1 MGRDLTSLF
10 DPGSV
15 AVVGAS
21 DDPAK
26 YGHAVASQAL
36 RAPDRRPVHLVNRR
50 GGTVLGRTAAT
61 SLAEIGEPVELVV
74 ISVPGAGFEAAVDDA
89 LACGAKA
96 IVGITAG
103 FAEAGPAGL
112 ARQRAVAA
120 RVREAGAVL
129 VGPNCLGIADNT
141 TELYLAS
148 DRFAPGGVALL
159 SQSGNLALELQLRGA
174 PHGLGFSRF
183 VSLGNQADV
192 TLVDLVEDCA
202 RHEATSVIAVYAEDF
217 GDGRAFARAAADAGK
232 PVVLLTAG
240 RGTASARSAQS
251 HTGALTTSA
260 DVVAAAC
267 RDAGVELV
275 RTPREM
281 TIVLAA
287 LSGGVHTNGRRT
299 AVFTDGGGHGAIAAD
314 AAEDAGLDVPELGA
328 STQDRLRTVLWE
340 QSAVGNPVDLAG
352 MGEQRPLSYADTV
365 AELLA
370 AEEVDAVL
378 MTGYFGGYAASD
390 GGLGGGPAGG
400 SVLAEGETRAAK
412 EIVAHLALLSK
423 PLVVQSMYP
432 QSPSCRVLVEGGV
445 PVFSAT
451 EDAARA
457 LAAMT
462 GRPTAGSSP
471 GAPSKPSAGPPAGP
485 SGQLSSGSASG
496 VLSGSSAES
505 SAQPSSGSSLAA
517 SPRIAPLPAAQPPLR
532 DPGYHGIRALLEE
545 AGVPFPPAREIT
557 DEAGLLAAAG
567 EFEGPYV
574 LKALHV
580 LHKSD
585 AGGVALRLADRGAL
599 LAAYRDMHARLGAP
613 SYSVEAMADLSD
625 GVELIVGV
633 NRDPRFG
640 PVAMVGLGGVLT
652 ETLRDV
658 AFSLAPVPAARAEEL
673 LRSLRTAA
681 LLAGV
686 RGRPAVDVAA
696 AAAVI
701 ERITAVAAAHPEMA
715 ELEVN
720 PLLVRPEGA
729 LALDARAVLG

>member
-1 MGRDLTSLF
+1 MRRDLSALF
-10 DPGSV
+10 DPRSV

-61 SLAEIGEPVELVV
+61 SLSAIGEPVDLVV
-74 ISVPGAGFEAAVDDA
+74 VSVPGAGFEAAVDDA

-112 ARQRAVAA
+112 ARQRAVAQ
-120 RVREAGAVL
+120 RVRAAGAVL

-148 DRFAPGGVALL
+148 DRFAPGRVALL
-159 SQSGNLALELQLRGA
+159 SQSGNLALELQLRFE

-202 RHEATSVIAVYAEDF
+202 RHEATRAIAVYAEDF
-217 GDGRAFARAAADAGK
+217 GDGRAFATAAAAAGK

-281 TIVLAA
+281 TVVLAA
-287 LSGGVHTNGRRT
+287 LSAGPRTGGRRT

-314 AAEDAGLDVPELGA
+314 AAEDAGLEVPELGA
-328 STQDRLRTVLWE
+328 PLQDRLRSALWE
-340 QSAVGNPVDLAG
+340 QSSVANPVDLAG

-365 AELLA
+365 GELLA
-370 AEEVDAVL
+370 GEEIDSVL
-378 MTGYFGGYAASD
+378 MTGYFGGYAAAE

-412 EIVAHLALLSK
+412 EIVAHLAAVPK

-432 QSPSCRVLVEGGV
+432 HSPSCRVLAEAGV
-445 PVFSAT
+445 PVFAAT

-462 GRPTAGSSP
+462 GRAAAHG
-471 GAPSKPSAGPPAGP
+471 GAVPPLPPA
-485 SGQLSSGSASG
+485 
-496 VLSGSSAES
+496 
-505 SAQPSSGSSLAA
+505 AA
-517 SPRIAPLPAAQPPLR
+517 PLR
-532 DPGYHGIRALLEE
+532 DPGYHGVRALLG
-545 AGVPFPPAREIT
+545 AVGVRFPEAREIT
-557 DEAGLLAAAG
+557 DEAGLLAAAAA
-567 EFEGPYV
+567 FDGPYV

-585 AGGVALRLADRGAL
+585 AGGVALRLADRAAL
-599 LAAYRDMHARLGAP
+599 LAAYREMRAWLGAP
-613 SYSVEAMADLSD
+613 AYSVEAMADLTD
-625 GVELIVGV
+625 GIELIVGV
-633 NRDPRFG
+633 HRDPRFG
-640 PVAMVGLGGVLT
+640 PVAMVGLGGILT

-658 AFSLAPVPAARAEEL
+658 AFSLAPVPAGRAETL
-673 LRSLRTAA
+673 LRGLRSAA
-681 LLAGV
+681 LLDGV
-686 RGRPAVDVAA
+686 RGRPPVDVAA
-696 AAAVI
+696 AAAAV
-701 ERITAVAAAHPEMA
+701 ERITAVAAAHPEIA

-720 PLLVRPEGA
+720 PLLVRPDGA
-729 LALDARAVLG
+729 LALDARAVLA

>member
-1 MGRDLTSLF
+1 MGRDLTALF

-15 AVVGAS
+15 AVIGAS

-36 RAPDRRPVHLVNRR
+36 RADGRRPVHLVNRR

-61 SLAEIGEPVELVV
+61 SLAAIGEPVELVV

-120 RVREAGAVL
+120 RVRAAGAVL

-148 DRFAPGGVALL
+148 DRFAPGSVALL
-159 SQSGNLALELQLRGA
+159 SQSGNLALELQLRAA

-202 RHEATSVIAVYAEDF
+202 RHEATTAIAVYAEDF
-217 GDGRAFARAAADAGK
+217 GDGRAFARAAAAAGK

-240 RGTASARSAQS
+240 RGTASARSARS

-281 TIVLAA
+281 TVVLAA
-287 LSGGVHTNGRRT
+287 LGAGPRTGGRRT
-299 AVFTDGGGHGAIAAD
+299 AVLTDGGGHGAVAAD
-314 AAEDAGLDVPELGA
+314 AAEDAGLAVPELGA
-328 STQDRLRTVLWE
+328 PVQDGLRTALWA

-352 MGEQRPLSYADTV
+352 MGEQDPLSYAATV

-370 AEEVDAVL
+370 ADEVDAVL

-400 SVLAEGETRAAK
+400 LVLAEGETRAAEK
-412 EIVAHLALLSK
+412 IVAHLAAAPK

-432 QSPSCRVLVEGGV
+432 QSPSCRVLAGAGI
-445 PVFSAT
+445 PVFAAT

-462 GRPTAGSSP
+462 GRGD
-471 GAPSKPSAGPPAGP
+471 AGPAGVPRVPALP
-485 SGQLSSGSASG
+485 
-496 VLSGSSAES
+496 
-505 SAQPSSGSSLAA
+505 
-517 SPRIAPLPAAQPPLR
+517 PAAEPLR
-532 DPGYHGIRALLEE
+532 DAGYHGVRALLGA
-545 AGVPFPPAREIT
+545 AGVPFPPAREVT
-557 DEAGLLAAAG
+557 DEAGLLGAAAG
-567 EFEGPYV
+567 FDGPYV

-585 AGGVALRLADRGAL
+585 AGGVALRLADREAL
-599 LAAYRDMHARLGAP
+599 LAAYRDMHDRLGAP

-633 NRDPRFG
+633 HRDPRFG
-640 PVAMVGLGGVLT
+640 PVAVVGLGGVLT

-658 AFSLAPVPAARAEEL
+658 AFALAPVPARRAEAL
-673 LRSLRTAA
+673 LRGLRSAA
-681 LLAGV
+681 LLDGV
-686 RGRPAVDVAA
+686 RGRPAVDVGA

-701 ERITAVAAAHPEMA
+701 ERITTVAAAHPEIA
-715 ELEVN
+715 EFEVN
-720 PLLVRPEGA
+720 PLLVRPDGA
-729 LALDARAVLG
+729 LALDARAVPG

>member
-1 MGRDLTSLF
+1 MGRDLTPLF
-10 DPGSV
+10 DPVSV

-26 YGHAVASQAL
+26 YGHAVAAQAL
-36 RAPDRRPVHLVNRR
+36 RAPGRRPVHLVNRR

-74 ISVPGAGFEAAVDDA
+74 VSVPAAGFEAAVDDA
-89 LACGAKA
+89 LACGARA
-96 IVGITAG
+96 IVAITAG
-103 FAEAGPAGL
+103 FAEAGAAGL
-112 ARQRAVAA
+112 ARQRAVAE
-120 RVREAGAVL
+120 RVRAAGAVL

-159 SQSGNLALELQLRGA
+159 SQSGNLALELQLRCA

-202 RHEATSVIAVYAEDF
+202 RHEPTTAIAVYAEDF
-217 GDGRAFARAAADAGK
+217 GDGRAFARAAAAAGK

-240 RGTASARSAQS
+240 RGSASARSAQS
-251 HTGALTTSA
+251 HTGALTSSA

-281 TIVLAA
+281 TVVLAA
-287 LSGGVHTNGRRT
+287 LAPGAGGTRHRPSPAGRRRRT
-299 AVFTDGGGHGAIAAD
+299 AVFTDGGGHGVIAAD
-314 AAEDAGLDVPELGA
+314 AAEDAGLAVPELSA
-328 STQDRLRTVLWE
+328 PTQDRLRSVLWE

-365 AELLA
+365 AGLLGA
-370 AEEVDAVL
+370 DEVDAVL
-378 MTGYFGGYAASD
+378 MTGYFGGYAASE
-390 GGLGGGPAGG
+390 GGLGGGGQTGG

-412 EIVAHLALLSK
+412 EIVGHLAATPK

-432 QSPSCRVLVEGGV
+432 ASPSCRVLAEAGV

-457 LAAMT
+457 LAALT
-462 GRPTAGSSP
+462 GR
-471 GAPSKPSAGPPAGP
+471 GAAGP
-485 SGQLSSGSASG
+485 SGIPAL
-496 VLSGSSAES
+496 
-505 SAQPSSGSSLAA
+505 P
-517 SPRIAPLPAAQPPLR
+517 PAAAPLR
-532 DPGYHGIRALLEE
+532 DPGYHGVRALLAA
-545 AGVPFPPAREIT
+545 AGVPFPAAREVT
-557 DEAGLLAAAG
+557 DETGLLAAAA

-585 AGGVALRLADRGAL
+585 AGGVALRLDGREAL
-599 LAAYRDMHARLGAP
+599 LAAYREMHARLGAP
-613 SYSVEAMADLSD
+613 AYSVEAMADLSD
-625 GVELIVGV
+625 GIELIVGV

-640 PVAMVGLGGVLT
+640 PVALVGLGGVLT

-658 AFSLAPVPAARAEEL
+658 AFALAPVPAGRAAGL
-673 LRSLRTAA
+673 LRGLRTAP

-686 RGRPAVDVAA
+686 RGRPGVDVAA
-696 AAAVI
+696 AADVI
-701 ERITAVAAAHPEMA
+701 ERITTVAAEHPEIA

-720 PLLVRPEGA
+720 PLLVRPDGA
-729 LALDARAVLG
+729 LALDARAVLA

>member
-1 MGRDLTSLF
+1 MARDLSALF
-10 DPGSV
+10 DPKSV

-26 YGHAVASQAL
+26 YGHAVAAQAL
-36 RAPDRRPVHLVNRR
+36 RAPLRRPVHLVNRR
-50 GGTVLGRTAAT
+50 GGTVLGRPAAR

-74 ISVPGAGFEAAVDDA
+74 VSVPGAGFEEAVDSA
-89 LACGAKA
+89 LACGARA

-103 FAEAGPAGL
+103 FAETGASGL

-129 VGPNCLGIADNT
+129 VGPNCLGVADNT

-148 DRFAPGGVALL
+148 DTFAPGGIALL
-159 SQSGNLALELQLRGA
+159 SQSGNLALELQLRMA

-192 TLVDLVEDCA
+192 TLVDLVEDCV
-202 RHEATSVIAVYAEDF
+202 RHSATSAIAVYAEDF
-217 GDGRAFARAAADAGK
+217 GDGRSFARAAAAAGK

-240 RGTASARSAQS
+240 RGAASARSAQS

-275 RTPREM
+275 ATPREM
-281 TIVLAA
+281 TVVLAA
-287 LSGGVHTNGRRT
+287 LNARTRAGGRRT
-299 AVFTDGGGHGAIAAD
+299 AVFTDGGGHGVIAAD
-314 AAEDAGLDVPELGA
+314 AAEAAGLEVPELGEA
-328 STQDRLRTVLWE
+328 TRRELRSVLWE

-352 MGEQRPLSYADTV
+352 MGEQDPRSYAATV
-365 AELLA
+365 GALLA
-370 AEEVDAVL
+370 ADEVDSVL
-378 MTGYFGGYAASD
+378 MTGYFGGYAAAG
-390 GGLGGGPAGG
+390 GGLGGGGAT
-400 SVLAEGETRAAK
+400 LAEGEGRAAA
-412 EIVAHLALLSK
+412 EIVGHWQGRPK

-432 QSPSCRVLVEGGV
+432 ASPSCRTLVDAGI
-445 PVFSAT
+445 PVFSST
-451 EDAARA
+451 EDASRA

-462 GRPTAGSSP
+462 PDRPEERTGVSPLPPTA
-471 GAPSKPSAGPPAGP
+471 
-485 SGQLSSGSASG
+485 
-496 VLSGSSAES
+496 
-505 SAQPSSGSSLAA
+505 
-517 SPRIAPLPAAQPPLR
+517 PPLR
-532 DPGYHGIRALLEE
+532 DPGYHAVRGLLTA
-545 AGVPFPPAREIT
+545 AGVPFPAAREIT
-557 DEAGLLAAAG
+557 GEAELLAAAA

-585 AGGVALRLADRGAL
+585 AGGVALGLADRDAL
-599 LAAYRDMHARLGAP
+599 LAAYRDMRARLGAP
-613 SYSVEAMADLSD
+613 SYSVEEMADLGD

-633 NRDPRFG
+633 DRDPRFG

-652 ETLRDV
+652 ETLHDV
-658 AFSLAPVPAARAEEL
+658 AFSLAPVPAARAVRL

-681 LLAGV
+681 LLSGV
-686 RGRPAVDVAA
+686 RGRPAVDVDA

-701 ERITAVAAAHPEMA
+701 ERITTVAAAHPEIA

-720 PLLVRPEGA
+720 PLLVRPDGA
-729 LALDARAVLG
+729 LALDSRAVLA

>member
-1 MGRDLTSLF
+1 MGRDLTPLF
-10 DPGSV
+10 DPASV

-36 RAPDRRPVHLVNRR
+36 RAPGRRPVHLVNRR

-61 SLAEIGEPVELVV
+61 SLSAIGEPVELVV
-74 ISVPGAGFEAAVDDA
+74 ISVPAAGFEAAVDEA

-96 IVGITAG
+96 IVAITAG

-112 ARQRAVAA
+112 VRQRTVAD
-120 RVREAGAVL
+120 RVRAAGAVL

-148 DRFAPGGVALL
+148 DRFAPGGIALL
-159 SQSGNLALELQLRGA
+159 SQSGNLALELQLRGE
-174 PHGLGFSRF
+174 PYGLGFSRF

-202 RHEATSVIAVYAEDF
+202 RHRATSAIAVYAEDF
-217 GDGRAFARAAADAGK
+217 GDGRAFAAAAAAAGK

-240 RGTASARSAQS
+240 RGSASARSAQS

-260 DVVAAAC
+260 DVVSAAC
-267 RDAGVELV
+267 CDAGVELV

-281 TIVLAA
+281 TVVLAA
-287 LSGGVHTNGRRT
+287 LAAGPRTAGRRT
-299 AVFTDGGGHGAIAAD
+299 AVFTDGGGHGAVAAD

-328 STQDRLRTVLWE
+328 RTQERLRSVLWE
-340 QSAVGNPVDLAG
+340 QSSVGNPVDLAG

-365 AELLA
+365 GELLA
-370 AEEVDAVL
+370 GDEVDAVL

-390 GGLGGGPAGG
+390 GGLGGGAAGG

-412 EIVAHLALLSK
+412 EIVAHLAAVPK

-432 QSPSCRVLVEGGV
+432 RSASCRVLAEAGV

-462 GRPTAGSSP
+462 GRAASGRGGGPLP
-471 GAPSKPSAGPPAGP
+471 PLPPA
-485 SGQLSSGSASG
+485 
-496 VLSGSSAES
+496 
-505 SAQPSSGSSLAA
+505 AA
-517 SPRIAPLPAAQPPLR
+517 PLR
-532 DPGYHGIRALLEE
+532 DPGYHAVRAVLAD
-545 AGVPFPPAREIT
+545 AGVPFPAAREVT
-557 DEAGLLAAAG
+557 DEAGLLAAAA

-574 LKALHV
+574 LKALHL

-585 AGGVALRLADRGAL
+585 AGGVALRLADRAAL
-599 LAAYRDMHARLGAP
+599 LAAYREMRARLGAP
-613 SYSVEAMADLSD
+613 AYSVEAMADLTD

-658 AFSLAPVPAARAEEL
+658 AFALAPVPAGRAEEL
-673 LRSLRTAA
+673 LRGLRSAA
-681 LLAGV
+681 LLDGV
-686 RGRPAVDVAA
+686 RGRPAVAVAA
-696 AAAVI
+696 AAGVV
-701 ERITAVAAAHPEMA
+701 ERITAAAAAHPEIA

-720 PLLVRPEGA
+720 PLLVRPDGA
-729 LALDARAVLG
+729 LALDARAVLH

>member
-1 MGRDLTSLF
+1 MTRDLTALF

-61 SLAEIGEPVELVV
+61 SLSALGEPVDLVV
-74 ISVPGAGFEAAVDDA
+74 ISVPGAGFEAAVDEA

-96 IVGITAG
+96 IVAITAG

-120 RVREAGAVL
+120 RVRAAGALL

-159 SQSGNLALELQLRGA
+159 SQSGNLALELQLRGE

-202 RHEATSVIAVYAEDF
+202 RHDATSAIAVYAEDF
-217 GDGRAFARAAADAGK
+217 GDGRAFAAAAAAAGK

-281 TIVLAA
+281 TVVLAA
-287 LSGGVHTNGRRT
+287 LGAEPRRGRPRSAGRRT

-328 STQDRLRTVLWE
+328 PAQDRLRTVLWE
-340 QSAVGNPVDLAG
+340 QSSVGNPVDLAG

-365 AELLA
+365 GELLA
-370 AEEVDAVL
+370 ADEVDAVL

-400 SVLAEGETRAAK
+400 SVLADGETRAAK
-412 EIVAHLALLSK
+412 EIAAHLAVVPK

-432 QSPSCRVLVEGGV
+432 HSPSCRVLAEAGV
-445 PVFSAT
+445 PVFGAT

-462 GRPTAGSSP
+462 GRAAAGTGGVP
-471 GAPSKPSAGPPAGP
+471 PLPPA
-485 SGQLSSGSASG
+485 
-496 VLSGSSAES
+496 AE
-505 SAQPSSGSSLAA
+505 
-517 SPRIAPLPAAQPPLR
+517 PLR
-532 DPGYHGIRALLEE
+532 DPGYHGVRALLAA
-545 AGVPFPPAREIT
+545 AGVPFPAAREIT
-557 DEAGLLAAAG
+557 DEAGLLAAAA
-567 EFEGPYV
+567 EFDGPYV

-585 AGGVALRLADRGAL
+585 AGGVALRLPDRDAL
-599 LAAYRDMHARLGAP
+599 LRAYREMRSRLGAP
-613 SYSVEAMADLSD
+613 AYSVEAMADLSD

-640 PVAMVGLGGVLT
+640 PVALVGLGGVLT

-658 AFSLAPVPAARAEEL
+658 AFALAPVPAARAEAL
-673 LRSLRTAA
+673 LRGLRSAA
-681 LLAGV
+681 LLDGV

-696 AAAVI
+696 AAAAV
-701 ERITAVAAAHPEMA
+701 ERITTVAAAHPEIA

-720 PLLVRPEGA
+720 PLLVRPDGA
-729 LALDARAVLG
+729 LALDARAVLAPPAVLAPQAGRAAAAGLAPPAGPR

>member
-1 MGRDLTSLF
+1 MGRDLTALF
-10 DPGSV
+10 DPRSV

-26 YGHAVASQAL
+26 YGHAVAAQAL

-50 GGTVLGRTAAT
+50 GGSVLGRTAAT
-61 SLAEIGEPVELVV
+61 SLTAVGEPVELVV
-74 ISVPGAGFEAAVDDA
+74 ISVPGAGFEAAVDEA

-96 IVGITAG
+96 IVAITAG

-112 ARQRAVAA
+112 ARQRSVAA
-120 RVREAGAVL
+120 RVRAAGAVL

-159 SQSGNLALELQLRGA
+159 SQSGNLALELQLRGE

-202 RHEATSVIAVYAEDF
+202 RHGATSAIAVYAEDF
-217 GDGRAFARAAADAGK
+217 GDGRAFAAAAAAAGK

-281 TIVLAA
+281 TVVLAA
-287 LSGGVHTNGRRT
+287 LAAGVRTGGRRT
-299 AVFTDGGGHGAIAAD
+299 AVFTDGGGHGAVAAD
-314 AAEDAGLDVPELGA
+314 AAEDAGLDVPELGGP
-328 STQDRLRTVLWE
+328 TQDVLRTVLWE
-340 QSAVGNPVDLAG
+340 QSSVGNPIDLAG

-365 AELLA
+365 GTLFA
-370 AEEVDAVL
+370 ADEVDAVL
-378 MTGYFGGYAASD
+378 MTGYFGGYAASE

-400 SVLAEGETRAAK
+400 SVLAEGEARAAK
-412 EIVAHLALLSK
+412 EIVAHLAAAPK

-432 QSPSCRVLVEGGV
+432 RSPSCRVLAEAGV
-445 PVFSAT
+445 PVFAAT

-462 GRPTAGSSP
+462 GRRTADAEGP
-471 GAPSKPSAGPPAGP
+471 GVPPLPPA
-485 SGQLSSGSASG
+485 A
-496 VLSGSSAES
+496 
-505 SAQPSSGSSLAA
+505 
-517 SPRIAPLPAAQPPLR
+517 APLA
-532 DPGYHGIRALLEE
+532 DPGYHGVRALLDA
-545 AGVPFPPAREIT
+545 AGVPFPAAREIT
-557 DEAGLLAAAG
+557 DEAGLLAAAA
-567 EFEGPYV
+567 EFDGPYV

-585 AGGVALRLADRGAL
+585 AGGVALRLADRDAL
-599 LAAYRDMHARLGAP
+599 LAAYREMHARLGAHAH
-613 SYSVEAMADLSD
+613 SVEAMADLTD

-633 NRDPRFG
+633 HQDPRFG
-640 PVAMVGLGGVLT
+640 PIALVGLGGVLT
-652 ETLRDV
+652 ESLRDV
-658 AFSLAPVPAARAEEL
+658 AFALAPVPARRAEAL
-673 LRSLRTAA
+673 LRGLRSAA
-681 LLAGV
+681 LLDGV

-701 ERITAVAAAHPEMA
+701 ERITTVAAAHPEIA

-720 PLLVRPEGA
+720 PLLVRPDGA
-729 LALDARAVLG
+729 LALDARAVLH

>member
-1 MGRDLTSLF
+1 MGRDLTALF
-10 DPGSV
+10 DPRSV

-26 YGHAVASQAL
+26 YGHAVAAQAL

-50 GGTVLGRTAAT
+50 GASVLGRTAAT
-61 SLAEIGEPVELVV
+61 SLTAVGEPVDLVV
-74 ISVPGAGFEAAVDDA
+74 ISVPGAGFEAAVDEA

-96 IVGITAG
+96 IVAITAG

-112 ARQRAVAA
+112 ARQRSVAA
-120 RVREAGAVL
+120 RVRAAGAVL

-159 SQSGNLALELQLRGA
+159 SQSGNLALELQLRGE

-202 RHEATSVIAVYAEDF
+202 RHEGTSAIAVYAEDF
-217 GDGRAFARAAADAGK
+217 GDGRAFAAAAAAAGK

-240 RGTASARSAQS
+240 RGTASARSARS

-281 TIVLAA
+281 TVVLAA
-287 LSGGVHTNGRRT
+287 LAAGVRTGGRRT
-299 AVFTDGGGHGAIAAD
+299 AVFTDGGGHGAVAAD
-314 AAEDAGLDVPELGA
+314 AAEDAGLHVPELGGP
-328 STQDRLRTVLWE
+328 TQEVLRTVLWE
-340 QSAVGNPVDLAG
+340 QSSVGNPVDLAG

-365 AELLA
+365 GTLLA
-370 AEEVDAVL
+370 ADEVDAVL
-378 MTGYFGGYAASD
+378 MTGYFGGYAASE
-390 GGLGGGPAGG
+390 GGLGGGPGGG
-400 SVLAEGETRAAK
+400 SVLADGEARAAK
-412 EIVAHLALLSK
+412 EIVAHLAAAPK

-432 QSPSCRVLVEGGV
+432 RSPSCRVLAEAGV
-445 PVFSAT
+445 PVFAAT

-462 GRPTAGSSP
+462 GRGTADAEGTGVP
-471 GAPSKPSAGPPAGP
+471 PLPPA
-485 SGQLSSGSASG
+485 A
-496 VLSGSSAES
+496 
-505 SAQPSSGSSLAA
+505 
-517 SPRIAPLPAAQPPLR
+517 APLA
-532 DPGYHGIRALLEE
+532 DPGYHGVRALLDA
-545 AGVPFPPAREIT
+545 AGVPFPAAREIT
-557 DEAGLLAAAG
+557 DEAGLLAAAA
-567 EFEGPYV
+567 EFDGPYV

-585 AGGVALRLADRGAL
+585 AGGVALRLADRDAL
-599 LAAYRDMHARLGAP
+599 LAAYREMRARLGAP
-613 SYSVEAMADLSD
+613 AYSVEAMADLTD

-633 NRDPRFG
+633 NQDPRFG
-640 PVAMVGLGGVLT
+640 PIALVGLGGVLT
-652 ETLRDV
+652 ESLRDV
-658 AFSLAPVPAARAEEL
+658 AFALAPVPARRAEAL
-673 LRSLRTAA
+673 LRGLRSAA
-681 LLAGV
+681 LLDGV

-701 ERITAVAAAHPEMA
+701 ERITTVAAAHPEIA

-720 PLLVRPEGA
+720 PLLVRPDGA
-729 LALDARAVLG
+729 LALDARAVLH

>member
-1 MGRDLTSLF
+1 MGRDLTALF
-10 DPGSV
+10 DPRSV

-36 RAPDRRPVHLVNRR
+36 RAPGRRPVHLVNRR

-61 SLAEIGEPVELVV
+61 SLTAVGEPVDLVV
-74 ISVPGAGFEAAVDDA
+74 VSVPGAGFEAAVDEA

-96 IVGITAG
+96 IVAITAG

-120 RVREAGAVL
+120 RVRAAGAVL

-159 SQSGNLALELQLRGA
+159 SQSGNLALELQLRGE

-202 RHEATSVIAVYAEDF
+202 RHEATSAIAVYAEDF
-217 GDGRAFARAAADAGK
+217 GDGRAFAAAAAAAGK

-267 RDAGVELV
+267 RDAGIELV

-281 TIVLAA
+281 TVVLAGLA
-287 LSGGVHTNGRRT
+287 GLGPGPRPRGRRT
-299 AVFTDGGGHGAIAAD
+299 AVFTDGGGHGAVAAD
-314 AAEDAGLDVPELGA
+314 AAEDAGLDVPELGGP
-328 STQDRLRTVLWE
+328 TQDTLRTVLWE
-340 QSAVGNPVDLAG
+340 QSSVGNPVDLAG

-365 AELLA
+365 GALLSA
-370 AEEVDAVL
+370 DEVDAVL
-378 MTGYFGGYAASD
+378 MTGYFGGYTASD
-390 GGLGGGPAGG
+390 GGLGGGQNGG
-400 SVLAEGETRAAK
+400 SVLAEGEARAAK
-412 EIVAHLALLSK
+412 EIVAHLTVTPK

-432 QSPSCRVLVEGGV
+432 QSPSCRVLAGAGV
-445 PVFSAT
+445 PVFAAT

-462 GRPTAGSSP
+462 GGTARGREAADSGP
-471 GAPSKPSAGPPAGP
+471 GVPPLPSAA
-485 SGQLSSGSASG
+485 
-496 VLSGSSAES
+496 
-505 SAQPSSGSSLAA
+505 
-517 SPRIAPLPAAQPPLR
+517 APLA
-532 DPGYHGIRALLEE
+532 DPGYHGVRALLDA
-545 AGVPFPPAREIT
+545 AGVPFPAAREIT
-557 DEAGLLAAAG
+557 DEAGLLAAAA
-567 EFEGPYV
+567 EFDGPYV

-585 AGGVALRLADRGAL
+585 AGGVALRLADRDAL
-599 LAAYRDMHARLGAP
+599 LAAYREMHARLGAP
-613 SYSVEAMADLSD
+613 AYSVEAMAGLDD
-625 GVELIVGV
+625 GIELIVGV
-633 NRDPRFG
+633 NQDPRFG
-640 PVAMVGLGGVLT
+640 PVALVGLGGVLT

-658 AFSLAPVPAARAEEL
+658 AFALAPVPAARAEAL
-673 LRSLRTAA
+673 LRGLRSAA
-681 LLAGV
+681 LLDGV

-696 AAAVI
+696 AAAVV
-701 ERITAVAAAHPEMA
+701 ERITTVAAAHPEIA

-720 PLLVRPEGA
+720 PLLVRPDGA
-729 LALDARAVLG
+729 LALDARAVLR

>member
-1 MGRDLTSLF
+1 MGRDLTALF
-10 DPGSV
+10 DPRSV

-26 YGHAVASQAL
+26 YGHAVAAQAL

-61 SLAEIGEPVELVV
+61 SLAAIGEPVELVV

-96 IVGITAG
+96 IVAITAG
-103 FAEAGPAGL
+103 FAEAGPAGV
-112 ARQRAVAA
+112 ARQRAIAD
-120 RVREAGAVL
+120 RVRAAGAVL

-148 DRFAPGGVALL
+148 DRFAPGAVALL
-159 SQSGNLALELQLRGA
+159 SQSGNLALELQLRGE

-202 RHEATSVIAVYAEDF
+202 RHGATSAIAVYAEDF
-217 GDGRAFARAAADAGK
+217 GDGRAFAAAAAAAGK

-240 RGTASARSAQS
+240 RGSASARSAQS

-281 TIVLAA
+281 TVALAA
-287 LSGGVHTNGRRT
+287 LASGPRTRGRRT
-299 AVFTDGGGHGAIAAD
+299 AVLTDGGGHGAIAAD
-314 AAEDAGLDVPELGA
+314 AAEDAGLDVPELGGP
-328 STQDRLRTVLWE
+328 TQDRLRAVLWE
-340 QSAVGNPVDLAG
+340 QSSVGNPVDLAG
-352 MGEQRPLSYADTV
+352 MGEQRPLSYADT
-365 AELLA
+365 ARELLA
-370 AEEVDAVL
+370 AGEVDAVL
-378 MTGYFGGYAASD
+378 MTGYFGGYAASE
-390 GGLGGGPAGG
+390 GGLGGGPSGG
-400 SVLAEGETRAAK
+400 SVLADGEARAAK
-412 EIVAHLALLSK
+412 EIVAHLAATPK
-423 PLVVQSMYP
+423 PLVLQSMYP
-432 QSPSCRVLVEGGV
+432 QSPSCRVLAEAGV
-445 PVFSAT
+445 PVFAAT

-462 GRPTAGSSP
+462 GRTAADAAGI
-471 GAPSKPSAGPPAGP
+471 PSLPPPA
-485 SGQLSSGSASG
+485 A
-496 VLSGSSAES
+496 
-505 SAQPSSGSSLAA
+505 
-517 SPRIAPLPAAQPPLR
+517 PLR
-532 DPGYHGIRALLEE
+532 DPGYHGVRALLGA
-545 AGVPFPPAREIT
+545 AGVPFPAAREVT
-557 DEAGLLAAAG
+557 DEAGLLAAAA
-567 EFEGPYV
+567 EFDGPYV
-574 LKALHV
+574 LKALHL

-585 AGGVALRLADRGAL
+585 AGGVALRLADRDAL
-599 LAAYRDMHARLGAP
+599 LAAYREMHARLGAP
-613 SYSVEAMADLSD
+613 AHSVEAMADLSD

-633 NRDPRFG
+633 NQDPRFG

-658 AFSLAPVPAARAEEL
+658 AFALSPVPAARAEAL
-673 LRSLRTAA
+673 LRGLRSAA
-681 LLAGV
+681 LLDGV

-701 ERITAVAAAHPEMA
+701 ERITTVAAAHPEIA

-720 PLLVRPEGA
+720 PLLVRPDGA
-729 LALDARAVLG
+729 LALDARAVLH

>member
-1 MGRDLTSLF
+1 MGRDLTALF
-10 DPGSV
+10 DPRSV

-36 RAPDRRPVHLVNRR
+36 RADGRRPVHLVNRR
-50 GGTVLGRTAAT
+50 GGTVLGRRAAP
-61 SLAEIGEPVELVV
+61 SLAAIGEPVELVV
-74 ISVPGAGFEAAVDDA
+74 ISVPGSGFEAAVEDA

-103 FAEAGPAGL
+103 FAEAGPAGA
-112 ARQRAVAA
+112 ARQRAVVT

-148 DRFAPGGVALL
+148 DRFAPGGTALL

-202 RHEATSVIAVYAEDF
+202 RHEATTAIAVYAEDF
-217 GDGRAFARAAADAGK
+217 GDGRAFARAAAAAGK

-240 RGTASARSAQS
+240 RGSASARSARS

-281 TIVLAA
+281 TVVLAA
-287 LSGGVHTNGRRT
+287 VSSRPGPRTGGRRT

-314 AAEDAGLDVPELGA
+314 AAEDAGLDVPELA
-328 STQDRLRTVLWE
+328 AATQDRLRTVLWA
-340 QSAVGNPVDLAG
+340 QSATGNPVDLAG
-352 MGEQRPLSYADTV
+352 MGEQQPLSYADTV

-378 MTGYFGGYAASD
+378 MTGYFGGYAASE
-390 GGLGGGPAGG
+390 GGLGGGQAGG
-400 SVLAEGETRAAK
+400 SALAEGETRAAEK
-412 EIVAHLALLSK
+412 IVTHFAESAK

-432 QSPSCRVLVEGGV
+432 GSPSCRVLAGAGI
-445 PVFSAT
+445 PVFAAT

-457 LAAMT
+457 LSAMT
-462 GRPTAGSSP
+462 GRTAGSASKSP
-471 GAPSKPSAGPPAGP
+471 ELPALPSLPPA
-485 SGQLSSGSASG
+485 
-496 VLSGSSAES
+496 
-505 SAQPSSGSSLAA
+505 AA
-517 SPRIAPLPAAQPPLR
+517 PLR
-532 DPGYHGIRALLEE
+532 DPGYHQVRELLAA
-545 AGVPFPPAREIT
+545 AGVPFPAAREVT
-557 DEAGLLAAAG
+557 DEAGVRAAAG

-574 LKALHV
+574 LKALHL

-585 AGGVALRLADRGAL
+585 AGGVALRLADRDAL
-599 LAAYRDMHARLGAP
+599 LAAYRDMRARLGAG

-625 GVELIVGV
+625 GIELIVGV
-633 NRDPRFG
+633 NHDPRFG

-658 AFSLAPVPAARAEEL
+658 AFALAPVPARRAEEL
-673 LRSLRTAA
+673 LRGLRSAA

-701 ERITAVAAAHPEMA
+701 ERITTVAAAHPEIA

-720 PLLVRPEGA
+720 PLLVRPDGA
-729 LALDARAVLG
+729 LALDARAVLS

>member
-1 MGRDLTSLF
+1 MARDLTALF

-36 RAPDRRPVHLVNRR
+36 RAPGRRPVHLVNRR

-61 SLAEIGEPVELVV
+61 SVSAIGEPVDLVV

-96 IVGITAG
+96 IVAITAG
-103 FAEAGPAGL
+103 FAEAGAAGL

-120 RVREAGAVL
+120 RVRAAGAVL

-159 SQSGNLALELQLRGA
+159 SQSGNLALELQLRGE

-202 RHEATSVIAVYAEDF
+202 RHEATSAIAVYAEDF
-217 GDGRAFARAAADAGK
+217 GDGRAFAAAAATAGK

-281 TIVLAA
+281 TVVLAA
-287 LSGGVHTNGRRT
+287 LGAGSRTGGRRT

-328 STQDRLRTVLWE
+328 PAQDRLRTVLWE
-340 QSAVGNPVDLAG
+340 QSSVGNPVDLAG

-365 AELLA
+365 GELLA
-370 AEEVDAVL
+370 ADEVDAVL

-400 SVLAEGETRAAK
+400 SVLADGETRAAK
-412 EIVAHLALLSK
+412 EIAAHLAAVPK

-432 QSPSCRVLVEGGV
+432 RSPSCRVLAEAGV
-445 PVFSAT
+445 PVFDAT

-462 GRPTAGSSP
+462 GRAAPGTGGVPPLPPTA
-471 GAPSKPSAGPPAGP
+471 
-485 SGQLSSGSASG
+485 
-496 VLSGSSAES
+496 V
-505 SAQPSSGSSLAA
+505 
-517 SPRIAPLPAAQPPLR
+517 PLR
-532 DPGYHGIRALLEE
+532 DPGYHGVRALLGS
-545 AGVPFPPAREIT
+545 AGVPFPAAREIT

-567 EFEGPYV
+567 EFDGPYV

-585 AGGVALRLADRGAL
+585 AGGVALRLPDRDAL
-599 LAAYRDMHARLGAP
+599 LAAYREMRSRLDAP
-613 SYSVEAMADLSD
+613 AYSVEAMADLSD

-640 PVAMVGLGGVLT
+640 PVALVGLGGVLT

-658 AFSLAPVPAARAEEL
+658 AFALAPVPAARAEVL
-673 LRSLRTAA
+673 LRGLRSAA
-681 LLAGV
+681 LLDGV

-696 AAAVI
+696 AAAVV
-701 ERITAVAAAHPEMA
+701 ERITTVAAAHPEIA

-720 PLLVRPEGA
+720 PLLVRPDGA
-729 LALDARAVLG
+729 LALDARAVLAPPADVEPAAFPASPADVEPAAFPASPADLD

>member
-1 MGRDLTSLF
+1 MGRDLTALF
-10 DPGSV
+10 DPRSV

-36 RAPDRRPVHLVNRR
+36 RAPGRRPVHLVNRR
-50 GGTVLGRTAAT
+50 GGTVLGRTAVA
-61 SLAEIGEPVELVV
+61 SLTAVGEPVDLVV
-74 ISVPGAGFEAAVDDA
+74 ISVPGAGFEAAVDEA
-89 LACGAKA
+89 LACGARA
-96 IVGITAG
+96 IVAITAG

-112 ARQRAVAA
+112 ARQRSVAA
-120 RVREAGAVL
+120 RVRAAGAVL

-159 SQSGNLALELQLRGA
+159 SQSGNLALELQLRGEA
-174 PHGLGFSRF
+174 HGLGFSRF

-202 RHEATSVIAVYAEDF
+202 RHEATSAIAVYAEDF
-217 GDGRAFARAAADAGK
+217 GDGRAFAAAAAAAGK

-240 RGTASARSAQS
+240 RGSASARSAQS

-281 TIVLAA
+281 TVVLAA
-287 LSGGVHTNGRRT
+287 SAAGVRTRGRRT
-299 AVFTDGGGHGAIAAD
+299 AVFTDGGGHGAVAAD
-314 AAEDAGLDVPELGA
+314 AAEDAGLEVPELGGP
-328 STQDRLRTVLWE
+328 TQDVLRSVLWE
-340 QSAVGNPVDLAG
+340 QSSVGNPVDLAG

-365 AELLA
+365 GSLLTA
-370 AEEVDAVL
+370 DEVDAVL
-378 MTGYFGGYAASD
+378 MTGYFGGYAASE

-400 SVLAEGETRAAK
+400 SVLAEGEARAAK
-412 EIVAHLALLSK
+412 EIVAHLAAAPK

-432 QSPSCRVLVEGGV
+432 RSPSCRVLAGAGV
-445 PVFSAT
+445 PVFAAT

-462 GRPTAGSSP
+462 GRGAADADAP
-471 GAPSKPSAGPPAGP
+471 GVPPLPPA
-485 SGQLSSGSASG
+485 A
-496 VLSGSSAES
+496 
-505 SAQPSSGSSLAA
+505 
-517 SPRIAPLPAAQPPLR
+517 APLA
-532 DPGYHGIRALLEE
+532 DPGYHGVRALLDA
-545 AGVPFPPAREIT
+545 AGVPFPAAREIT
-557 DEAGLLAAAG
+557 DEAGLLAAAA
-567 EFEGPYV
+567 EFDGPYV

-585 AGGVALRLADRGAL
+585 AGGVALRLADRDAL

-613 SYSVEAMADLSD
+613 SYSVEAMADLTD
-625 GVELIVGV
+625 GIELIVGV
-633 NRDPRFG
+633 NQDPRFG
-640 PVAMVGLGGVLT
+640 PIALVGLGGVLT
-652 ETLRDV
+652 ESLRDV
-658 AFSLAPVPAARAEEL
+658 AFALAPVPARRAEAL
-673 LRSLRTAA
+673 LRGLRSAA
-681 LLAGV
+681 LLDGV

-701 ERITAVAAAHPEMA
+701 ERITSVAAAHPEIA

-720 PLLVRPEGA
+720 PLLVRPDGA
-729 LALDARAVLG
+729 LALDARAVLH

>member
-1 MGRDLTSLF
+1 MPRDLSTLF
-10 DPGSV
+10 DPASV

-50 GGTVLGRTAAT
+50 GGTVLGRAAAT
-61 SLAEIGEPVELVV
+61 SLSAIGEPVDLVV
-74 ISVPGAGFEAAVDDA
+74 VSVPGASFEAAVDDA
-89 LACGAKA
+89 LTCGAKA

-112 ARQRAVAA
+112 ARQRAVTA
-120 RVREAGAVL
+120 RVRAAGAAL

-159 SQSGNLALELQLRGA
+159 SQSGNLALELQLRFA

-202 RHEATSVIAVYAEDF
+202 RHESTSAIAVYAEDF
-217 GDGRAFARAAADAGK
+217 GDGRAFAEAAAAAGK

-240 RGTASARSAQS
+240 RGAASARSAQS

-267 RDAGVELV
+267 RDAGVHLV

-281 TIVLAA
+281 TVVLAA
-287 LSGGVHTNGRRT
+287 LSAGPRTAGRRT
-299 AVFTDGGGHGAIAAD
+299 AVFTDGGGHGAVAAD
-314 AAEDAGLDVPELGA
+314 AAEDAGLDVPELGEE
-328 STQDRLRTVLWE
+328 TRHRLRSVLWE
-340 QSAVGNPVDLAG
+340 QSSVGNPVDLAG
-352 MGEQRPLSYADTV
+352 MGEQRPLSYADTIG
-365 AELLA
+365 ELLA
-370 AEEVDAVL
+370 DDSVDSVL
-378 MTGYFGGYAASD
+378 MTGYFGGYAASE

-400 SVLAEGETRAAK
+400 SVLAAGETRAAE
-412 EIVAHLALLSK
+412 EIVAHLASVPK

-432 QSPSCRVLVEGGV
+432 QSPSCRALAGAGI
-445 PVFSAT
+445 PVFAAT

-462 GRPTAGSSP
+462 VRTAADGLAVP
-471 GAPSKPSAGPPAGP
+471 PLPPA
-485 SGQLSSGSASG
+485 
-496 VLSGSSAES
+496 
-505 SAQPSSGSSLAA
+505 AA
-517 SPRIAPLPAAQPPLR
+517 PLR
-532 DPGYHGIRALLEE
+532 DPGYHGVRALLAG
-545 AGVPFPPAREIT
+545 AGVPFPAAHEIT
-557 DEAGLLAAAG
+557 DEDELHAAAD

-585 AGGVALRLADRGAL
+585 AGGVALRLADRAAL
-599 LAAYRDMHARLGAP
+599 LAAYREMRARLGAP
-613 SYSVEAMADLSD
+613 AYSVEAMADLTD
-625 GVELIVGV
+625 GIELIVGV
-633 NRDPRFG
+633 HRDRRFG
-640 PVAMVGLGGVLT
+640 PVAMVGLGGILT

-658 AFSLAPVPAARAEEL
+658 AFSLAPLPARRAETL
-673 LRSLRTAA
+673 LRGLRSAA
-681 LLAGV
+681 LLDGV
-686 RGRPAVDVAA
+686 RGRPPVDVAA
-696 AAAVI
+696 AAAAI
-701 ERITAVAAAHPEMA
+701 ERITTVAAAHPEIA

-720 PLLVRPEGA
+720 PLLVRPDGA
-729 LALDARAVLG
+729 LALDARAVLDQPGPAGTPADLH

>member
-1 MGRDLTSLF
+1 MGRDLTALF
-10 DPGSV
+10 DPRSV

-36 RAPDRRPVHLVNRR
+36 RADGRRPVHLVNRR
-50 GGTVLGRTAAT
+50 GGTVLGRRAAP
-61 SLAEIGEPVELVV
+61 SLASIGEPVELVV
-74 ISVPGAGFEAAVDDA
+74 ISVPGDGFEAAVEDA

-103 FAEAGPAGL
+103 FAEAGPAGA
-112 ARQRAVAA
+112 ARQRAVVA

-174 PHGLGFSRF
+174 PHGVGFSRF

-202 RHEATSVIAVYAEDF
+202 RHEATTAIAVYAEDF
-217 GDGRAFARAAADAGK
+217 GDGRAFARAAAAAGK

-240 RGTASARSAQS
+240 RGSASARSAQS

-267 RDAGVELV
+267 RDAGAELV
-275 RTPREM
+275 CTPREM
-281 TIVLAA
+281 AVVLAA
-287 LSGGVHTNGRRT
+287 VSSRPGPRTGGIRT

-328 STQDRLRTVLWE
+328 GTQERLRTVLWR

-352 MGEQRPLSYADTV
+352 MGEQQPLSYADTV
-365 AELLA
+365 AHLLA

-378 MTGYFGGYAASD
+378 MTGYFGGYAASE
-390 GGLGGGPAGG
+390 GGLAGGQAGG
-400 SVLAEGETRAAK
+400 SVLAEGERRAAEK
-412 EIVAHLALLSK
+412 IVAHLAGSPK

-432 QSPSCRVLVEGGV
+432 GSPSCRVLAEAGI
-445 PVFSAT
+445 PVFAAT

-457 LAAMT
+457 LSAMT
-462 GRPTAGSSP
+462 GRAAGS
-471 GAPSKPSAGPPAGP
+471 APEIPA
-485 SGQLSSGSASG
+485 
-496 VLSGSSAES
+496 
-505 SAQPSSGSSLAA
+505 
-517 SPRIAPLPAAQPPLR
+517 LPAAAAPLR
-532 DPGYHGIRALLEE
+532 DAGYHGVRGLLGA
-545 AGVPFPPAREIT
+545 AGVPFPAAREVT
-557 DEAGLLAAAG
+557 DEAGVLAAAG

-574 LKALHV
+574 LKALH
-580 LHKSD
+580 LPHKSD

-599 LAAYRDMHARLGAP
+599 LAAYRDMRARLGAG

-640 PVAMVGLGGVLT
+640 PVAMVGLGGILT

-658 AFSLAPVPAARAEEL
+658 AFALAPVPAWRAEEL
-673 LRSLRTAA
+673 LRGLRTAA

-701 ERITAVAAAHPEMA
+701 ERITTVAAAHPEIA

-720 PLLVRPEGA
+720 PLLVRPDGA

>member
-1 MGRDLTSLF
+1 MGRDLTALF
-10 DPGSV
+10 DPRSV

-26 YGHAVASQAL
+26 YGHAVAAQAL

-50 GGTVLGRTAAT
+50 GGTVLGRTAAP
-61 SLAEIGEPVELVV
+61 SLTAVGEPVDLVV
-74 ISVPGAGFEAAVDDA
+74 ISVPGAGFEAAVDEA

-96 IVGITAG
+96 IVAITAG

-112 ARQRAVAA
+112 ARQRSVAA
-120 RVREAGAVL
+120 RVRAAGAVL

-159 SQSGNLALELQLRGA
+159 SQSGNLALELQLRGE

-202 RHEATSVIAVYAEDF
+202 RHEATSAIAVYAEDF
-217 GDGRAFARAAADAGK
+217 GDGRAFAAAAAAAGK

-281 TIVLAA
+281 TVVLAA
-287 LSGGVHTNGRRT
+287 LAAGVRTRGRRT
-299 AVFTDGGGHGAIAAD
+299 AVFTDGGGHGAVAAD
-314 AAEDAGLDVPELGA
+314 AAEDAGLDVPELGGP
-328 STQDRLRTVLWE
+328 TQDRLRTVLWE
-340 QSAVGNPVDLAG
+340 QSSVGNPVDLAG

-365 AELLA
+365 GALLA
-370 AEEVDAVL
+370 ADEVDAVL
-378 MTGYFGGYAASD
+378 MTGYFGGYAAAE

-400 SVLAEGETRAAK
+400 SVLAEGEARAAK
-412 EIVAHLALLSK
+412 EIVAHLASAPK

-432 QSPSCRVLVEGGV
+432 QSPSCRVLAEAGV
-445 PVFSAT
+445 PVFDAT

-457 LAAMT
+457 LAAMAGRRAAGA
-462 GRPTAGSSP
+462 GRPGVP
-471 GAPSKPSAGPPAGP
+471 PLPPA
-485 SGQLSSGSASG
+485 
-496 VLSGSSAES
+496 
-505 SAQPSSGSSLAA
+505 AA
-517 SPRIAPLPAAQPPLR
+517 PPADL
-532 DPGYHGIRALLEE
+532 GYHGVRALLDA
-545 AGVPFPPAREIT
+545 AGVPFPAAREIT
-557 DEAGLLAAAG
+557 DEAGLLAAAA
-567 EFEGPYV
+567 EFGGPYV

-585 AGGVALRLADRGAL
+585 AGGVALRLADRDAL
-599 LAAYRDMHARLGAP
+599 LAAYREMHARLGAP
-613 SYSVEAMADLSD
+613 AYSVEAMADLTD
-625 GVELIVGV
+625 GIELIVGV
-633 NRDPRFG
+633 NQDPRFG
-640 PVAMVGLGGVLT
+640 PIALVGLGGVLT
-652 ETLRDV
+652 EALRDV
-658 AFSLAPVPAARAEEL
+658 AFALAPVPARRAEAL
-673 LRSLRTAA
+673 LRGLRSAA
-681 LLAGV
+681 LLDGV

-701 ERITAVAAAHPEMA
+701 ERITTVAAAHPDIA

-720 PLLVRPEGA
+720 PLLVRPDGA
-729 LALDARAVLG
+729 LALDARAVLR

>member
-1 MGRDLTSLF
+1 MGRDLTALF
-10 DPGSV
+10 DPRSV

-36 RAPDRRPVHLVNRR
+36 RADGRRPVHLVNRR
-50 GGTVLGRTAAT
+50 GGTVLGRPAAP
-61 SLAEIGEPVELVV
+61 SLAAIGEPVELVV
-74 ISVPGAGFEAAVDDA
+74 ISVPGSGFEAAVEDA

-103 FAEAGPAGL
+103 FAEAGPAGA
-112 ARQRAVAA
+112 ARQRAVVA

-148 DRFAPGGVALL
+148 DRFAPGGTALL

-202 RHEATSVIAVYAEDF
+202 RHEATSAIAVYAEDF
-217 GDGRAFARAAADAGK
+217 GDGRAFATAAAAAGK

-240 RGTASARSAQS
+240 RGSASARSARS

-281 TIVLAA
+281 TVVLAA
-287 LSGGVHTNGRRT
+287 VSSRPGPRTGGRRT

-314 AAEDAGLDVPELGA
+314 AAEDAGLHVPELA
-328 STQDRLRTVLWE
+328 EATQAGLRTVLWQ

-352 MGEQRPLSYADTV
+352 MGEQEPLSYADGV
-365 AELLA
+365 GHLLA

-390 GGLGGGPAGG
+390 GGLGGGQAGG
-400 SVLAEGETRAAK
+400 SVLAEGEMRAAEK
-412 EIVAHLALLSK
+412 IVTHLAESPK

-432 QSPSCRVLVEGGV
+432 GSPSCRVLAWAGI
-445 PVFSAT
+445 PVFAAT

-457 LAAMT
+457 LSAMT
-462 GRPTAGSSP
+462 GRAAGS
-471 GAPSKPSAGPPAGP
+471 APQPQTPPALP
-485 SGQLSSGSASG
+485 ALPA
-496 VLSGSSAES
+496 
-505 SAQPSSGSSLAA
+505 LAA
-517 SPRIAPLPAAQPPLR
+517 LPPAAAPLR
-532 DPGYHGIRALLEE
+532 NPGYHRVRGLLGA
-545 AGVPFPPAREIT
+545 AGVPFPAAREVS
-557 DEAGLLAAAG
+557 DEAGVRAAAA

-574 LKALHV
+574 LKALHL

-585 AGGVALRLADRGAL
+585 AGGVALRLADRDAL
-599 LAAYRDMHARLGAP
+599 LAAYRDMRARLGAG

-633 NRDPRFG
+633 NHDPRFG

-658 AFSLAPVPAARAEEL
+658 AFALAPVPARRAEEL
-673 LRSLRTAA
+673 LRGLRSAA

-701 ERITAVAAAHPEMA
+701 ERITTVAAAHPEIA

-720 PLLVRPEGA
+720 PLLVRPDGA

>member
-1 MGRDLTSLF
+1 MGRDLTALF
-10 DPGSV
+10 DPRSV

-26 YGHAVASQAL
+26 YGHAVAAQAL

-61 SLAEIGEPVELVV
+61 SLSAVGEPVDLVV
-74 ISVPGAGFEAAVDDA
+74 VSVPGAGFEAAVDEA

-96 IVGITAG
+96 IVAITAG

-112 ARQRAVAA
+112 ARQRAVAD
-120 RVREAGAVL
+120 RVRAAGAVL

-159 SQSGNLALELQLRGA
+159 SQSGNLALELQLRGE
-174 PHGLGFSRF
+174 PHGLGYSRF

-192 TLVDLVEDCA
+192 TLVDLVQDCA
-202 RHEATSVIAVYAEDF
+202 RHEATSAIAVYAEDF
-217 GDGRAFARAAADAGK
+217 GDGRAFAAAAAAAGK

-281 TIVLAA
+281 TVVLAA
-287 LSGGVHTNGRRT
+287 LGAGVRTRGRRT
-299 AVFTDGGGHGAIAAD
+299 AVFTDGGGHGADAAD
-314 AAEDAGLDVPELGA
+314 AAEDAGLDVPELGGP
-328 STQDRLRTVLWE
+328 TQDALLTVLWE
-340 QSAVGNPVDLAG
+340 QSSVGNPVDLAG

-365 AELLA
+365 GALLA
-370 AEEVDAVL
+370 SDEVDAVL
-378 MTGYFGGYAASD
+378 MTGYFGGYAASE
-390 GGLGGGPAGG
+390 GGLGGSPAGG
-400 SVLAEGETRAAK
+400 SVLAEGEARAAK
-412 EIVAHLALLSK
+412 EIVSHLVSAPK

-432 QSPSCRVLVEGGV
+432 RSPSCRTLAEAGV
-445 PVFSAT
+445 PVFAAT

-462 GRPTAGSSP
+462 GREAADRSAGVP
-471 GAPSKPSAGPPAGP
+471 PLPSAATP
-485 SGQLSSGSASG
+485 
-496 VLSGSSAES
+496 
-505 SAQPSSGSSLAA
+505 LA
-517 SPRIAPLPAAQPPLR
+517 
-532 DPGYHGIRALLEE
+532 DPGYHGVRALLGA
-545 AGVPFPPAREIT
+545 AGVPFPAAREIT
-557 DEAGLLAAAG
+557 DEAGLLAAAA

-585 AGGVALRLADRGAL
+585 AGGVALRLADRDAL
-599 LAAYRDMHARLGAP
+599 LAAYREMHARLGAP
-613 SYSVEAMADLSD
+613 AYSVEAMADLTD
-625 GVELIVGV
+625 GIELIVGV
-633 NRDPRFG
+633 NQDPRFG
-640 PVAMVGLGGVLT
+640 PVALVGLGGVLT

-658 AFSLAPVPAARAEEL
+658 AFALAPVPAARAEAL
-673 LRSLRTAA
+673 LRGLRSAA
-681 LLAGV
+681 LLDGV

-701 ERITAVAAAHPEMA
+701 ERITTVAAAHPEIA

-720 PLLVRPEGA
+720 PLLVRPDGA
-729 LALDARAVLG
+729 LALDARAVLRRPLHPTTCALED

>member
-1 MGRDLTSLF
+1 MARDLTALF
-10 DPGSV
+10 DPASV

-36 RAPDRRPVHLVNRR
+36 RAPGRRPVHLVNRR

-61 SLAEIGEPVELVV
+61 SLSAIGEPVELVV
-74 ISVPGAGFEAAVDDA
+74 ISVPGAGFEDAVDDA

-96 IVGITAG
+96 IVAITAG

-112 ARQRAVAA
+112 ARQRAVAD
-120 RVREAGAVL
+120 RVRAAGAVL

-159 SQSGNLALELQLRGA
+159 SQSGNLALELQLRGE
-174 PHGLGFSRF
+174 PYGLGFSRF

-202 RHEATSVIAVYAEDF
+202 RHRATSAIAVYAEDF
-217 GDGRAFARAAADAGK
+217 GDGRAFAAAAAAAGK

-240 RGTASARSAQS
+240 RGSASARSAQS

-281 TIVLAA
+281 TVVLAA
-287 LSGGVHTNGRRT
+287 LATPAAGPRTAGRRRT
-299 AVFTDGGGHGAIAAD
+299 AVFTDGGGHGAVAAD
-314 AAEDAGLDVPELGA
+314 AAEDAGLDVPELDA
-328 STQDRLRTVLWE
+328 ATQDRLRRVLWE
-340 QSAVGNPVDLAG
+340 QSSVGNPVDLAG

-365 AELLA
+365 GELLA
-370 AEEVDAVL
+370 AEGVDAVL
-378 MTGYFGGYAASD
+378 MTGYFGGYAASE
-390 GGLGGGPAGG
+390 GGLGGGAAGG

-412 EIVAHLALLSK
+412 EIVAHLAAVPK

-432 QSPSCRVLVEGGV
+432 RSASCRVLAEAGV
-445 PVFSAT
+445 PVFAAT

-462 GRPTAGSSP
+462 GRAVSDP
-471 GAPSKPSAGPPAGP
+471 GGAVPPLPPA
-485 SGQLSSGSASG
+485 
-496 VLSGSSAES
+496 
-505 SAQPSSGSSLAA
+505 AA
-517 SPRIAPLPAAQPPLR
+517 PLR
-532 DPGYHGIRALLEE
+532 DPGYHAVRALLTD
-545 AGVPFPPAREIT
+545 AGVPFPAAREVA
-557 DEAGLLAAAG
+557 DEAGVLAAAA

-585 AGGVALRLADRGAL
+585 AGGVALRLADRDAL
-599 LAAYRDMHARLGAP
+599 LAAYRAMHGRLGAP
-613 SYSVEAMADLSD
+613 AYSVEAMADLTD

-658 AFSLAPVPAARAEEL
+658 AFALAPVPAGRAAGL
-673 LRSLRTAA
+673 LRSLRGAA
-681 LLAGV
+681 LLDGV
-686 RGRPAVDVAA
+686 RGRPALDVAA
-696 AAAVI
+696 ASAVV
-701 ERITAVAAAHPEMA
+701 ERVTAVAAAHPEIA

-720 PLLVRPEGA
+720 PLLVRPDGA
-729 LALDARAVLG
+729 LALDARAVLD

>member
-1 MGRDLTSLF
+1 MGRDLTALF
-10 DPGSV
+10 DPASV

-36 RAPDRRPVHLVNRR
+36 RAPGRRPVHLVNRR

-61 SLAEIGEPVELVV
+61 SLSAIGEPVELVV
-74 ISVPGAGFEAAVDDA
+74 ISVPGVGFEAAVDDA

-96 IVGITAG
+96 VVAITAG

-112 ARQRAVAA
+112 ARQRAVAD
-120 RVREAGAVL
+120 RVRAAGAVL

-159 SQSGNLALELQLRGA
+159 SQSGNLALELQLRGE
-174 PHGLGFSRF
+174 PYGLGFSRF

-202 RHEATSVIAVYAEDF
+202 RHRATSAIAVYAEDF
-217 GDGRAFARAAADAGK
+217 GDGRAFATAAAAAGK

-240 RGTASARSAQS
+240 RGSASARSAQS

-281 TIVLAA
+281 TVVLAA
-287 LSGGVHTNGRRT
+287 LAAGPRTSGRRT
-299 AVFTDGGGHGAIAAD
+299 AVFTDGGGHGAVAAD
-314 AAEDAGLDVPELGA
+314 AAEDAGLNVPELDA
-328 STQDRLRTVLWE
+328 ATQDGLRGVLWE
-340 QSAVGNPVDLAG
+340 QSSVGNPVDLAG
-352 MGEQRPLSYADTV
+352 MGEQRPLSYADAV
-365 AELLA
+365 GELLA
-370 AEEVDAVL
+370 ANGVDAVL
-378 MTGYFGGYAASD
+378 MTGYFGGYAASE
-390 GGLGGGPAGG
+390 GGLGGGADGG

-412 EIVAHLALLSK
+412 EIVAHLAAVPK

-432 QSPSCRVLVEGGV
+432 RSASCRVLAEAGV
-445 PVFSAT
+445 PVFAAT

-462 GRPTAGSSP
+462 GRVSSGAGG
-471 GAPSKPSAGPPAGP
+471 GAVPPLPPLPPA
-485 SGQLSSGSASG
+485 SA
-496 VLSGSSAES
+496 
-505 SAQPSSGSSLAA
+505 
-517 SPRIAPLPAAQPPLR
+517 PLR
-532 DPGYHGIRALLEE
+532 DPGYHAVRALLAG
-545 AGVPFPPAREIT
+545 AGVSFPAAREVT
-557 DEAGLLAAAG
+557 DEAGLLAAAA
-567 EFEGPYV
+567 EFDGPYV
-574 LKALHV
+574 LKALHL

-585 AGGVALRLADRGAL
+585 AGGVALRLADRDAL
-599 LAAYRDMHARLGAP
+599 LAAYRGMHGRLGAP
-613 SYSVEAMADLSD
+613 AYSVEAMADLTD

-658 AFSLAPVPAARAEEL
+658 AFALAPVPAGRAAEL
-673 LRSLRTAA
+673 LRSLRSAA
-681 LLAGV
+681 LLDGV
-686 RGRPAVDVAA
+686 RGRPALDVAA
-696 AAAVI
+696 AAAAV
-701 ERITAVAAAHPEMA
+701 ERITAVAAAHPEIT

-720 PLLVRPEGA
+720 PLLVRPDGA
-729 LALDARAVLG
+729 LALDARAVLDTP

>member
-1 MGRDLTSLF
+1 MGRDLTALF

-36 RAPDRRPVHLVNRR
+36 RAPARRPVHLVNRR
-50 GGTVLGRTAAT
+50 GGTVLGKAAAP
-61 SLAEIGEPVELVV
+61 SLVAIGEPVELVV
-74 ISVPGAGFEAAVDDA
+74 ISVPGAGFEAAVDEA

-103 FAEAGPAGL
+103 FAEAGPEGL
-112 ARQRAVAA
+112 ARQQAVAA
-120 RVREAGAVL
+120 RVRAAGAVL

-159 SQSGNLALELQLRGA
+159 SQSGNLALELQLRAA

-202 RHEATSVIAVYAEDF
+202 RHEATAAIAVYAEDF
-217 GDGRAFARAAADAGK
+217 GDGRAFARAAAAAGK
-232 PVVLLTAG
+232 PVVLLSAG

-275 RTPREM
+275 HTPREM
-281 TIVLAA
+281 TVVLAA
-287 LSGGVHTNGRRT
+287 LSAGPRTSGRRA

-328 STQDRLRTVLWE
+328 RAQERLRAVLWE

-352 MGEQRPLSYADTV
+352 MGEQNPLSYADTV

-370 AEEVDAVL
+370 ADEVDAVL

-390 GGLGGGPAGG
+390 GGLGGGAAGG
-400 SVLAEGETRAAK
+400 STGGGAGVPDGGSLLAQGEQRAART
-412 EIVAHLALLSK
+412 IVTHLAAAPK

-432 QSPSCRVLVEGGV
+432 QSPSCRILAGAGI
-445 PVFSAT
+445 PVFAST

-462 GRPTAGSSP
+462 VRGAAGTP
-471 GAPSKPSAGPPAGP
+471 G
-485 SGQLSSGSASG
+485 
-496 VLSGSSAES
+496 
-505 SAQPSSGSSLAA
+505 
-517 SPRIAPLPAAQPPLR
+517 LPALPAPAEPLR
-532 DPGYHGIRALLEE
+532 DAGYHGVRALLDS

-557 DEAGLLAAAG
+557 DEAGLLAAAA

-574 LKALHV
+574 LKALHL

-585 AGGVALRLADRGAL
+585 AGGVVLRLADADAL
-599 LAAYRDMHARLGAP
+599 LTAYRDMHARLGAS
-613 SYSVEAMADLSD
+613 SYSVEAMADLTD
-625 GVELIVGV
+625 GIELIVGV

-658 AFSLAPVPAARAEEL
+658 AFSLAPVPARRAEEL
-673 LRSLRTAA
+673 LRGLRTAA

-701 ERITAVAAAHPEMA
+701 ERVTTVAAAHPEIA

-720 PLLVRPEGA
+720 PLLVRPDGA
-729 LALDARAVLG
+729 VALDARAVLL

>member
-1 MGRDLTSLF
+1 MGRDLTPLF
-10 DPGSV
+10 DPASV

-36 RAPDRRPVHLVNRR
+36 RAPGRRPVHLVNRR

-61 SLAEIGEPVELVV
+61 SLSAIGEPVELVV
-74 ISVPGAGFEAAVDDA
+74 ISVPAAGFEAAVDEA

-96 IVGITAG
+96 IVAITAG

-112 ARQRAVAA
+112 ARQRTVAD
-120 RVREAGAVL
+120 RVRAAGAVL

-148 DRFAPGGVALL
+148 DRFAPGGIALL
-159 SQSGNLALELQLRGA
+159 SQSGNLALELQLRGE
-174 PHGLGFSRF
+174 PYGLGFSRF

-202 RHEATSVIAVYAEDF
+202 RHRATSAIAVYAEDF
-217 GDGRAFARAAADAGK
+217 GDGRAFAAAAAAAGK

-240 RGTASARSAQS
+240 RGSASARSAQS

-260 DVVAAAC
+260 DVVSAAC

-281 TIVLAA
+281 TVVLAA
-287 LSGGVHTNGRRT
+287 LAALAAGPRTAGRRT
-299 AVFTDGGGHGAIAAD
+299 AVFTDGGGHGAVAAD

-328 STQDRLRTVLWE
+328 RTQQRLRSVLWE
-340 QSAVGNPVDLAG
+340 QSSVGNPVDLAG

-365 AELLA
+365 GELLA
-370 AEEVDAVL
+370 GDEVDAVL

-390 GGLGGGPAGG
+390 GGLGGGAAGG

-412 EIVAHLALLSK
+412 EIVAHLAAVPK

-432 QSPSCRVLVEGGV
+432 RSASCRVLAEAGV

-462 GRPTAGSSP
+462 GR
-471 GAPSKPSAGPPAGP
+471 
-485 SGQLSSGSASG
+485 SASG
-496 VLSGSSAES
+496 RG
-505 SAQPSSGSSLAA
+505 GG
-517 SPRIAPLPAAQPPLR
+517 PLPPLPPAAAPLR
-532 DPGYHGIRALLEE
+532 DPGYHAVRAVLAD
-545 AGVPFPPAREIT
+545 AGVPFPAAREVT
-557 DEAGLLAAAG
+557 DEAGLLAAAA

-574 LKALHV
+574 LKALHL

-585 AGGVALRLADRGAL
+585 AGGVALRLADRAAL
-599 LAAYRDMHARLGAP
+599 LAAYREMRARLGAP
-613 SYSVEAMADLSD
+613 AYSVEAMADLTD

-658 AFSLAPVPAARAEEL
+658 AFALAPVPAGRAEEL
-673 LRSLRTAA
+673 LRGLRSAA
-681 LLAGV
+681 LLDGV
-686 RGRPAVDVAA
+686 RGRPAVAVAA
-696 AAAVI
+696 AAGVV
-701 ERITAVAAAHPEMA
+701 ERITAAAAAHPEIA

-720 PLLVRPEGA
+720 PLLVRPDGA
-729 LALDARAVLG
+729 LALDARAVLH